1 MTRPRMGAGRSML
14 TSKTVFGLMA
24 TTFALC
30 LFVSSAEARSYKAI
44 YSCSAQTCGPKYNS
58 DSEILDGDV
67 MGSFTVW
74 LCFTLLQ
81 AAPGY
86 AVAKPLNGPS
96 EQAREKA
103 CRKKFLGSSK

>member
-1 MTRPRMGAGRSML
+1 ML
-14 TSKTVFGLMA
+14 TSKTVLAKLLALMA
-24 TTFALC
+24 TTLALC
-30 LFVSSAEARSYKAI
+30 LFVNSAEARRYKSI
-44 YSCSAQTCGPKYNS
+44 LSAQTYGASHNS

-67 MGSFTVW
+67 MRSFKVW

-86 AVAKPLNGPS
+86 AVAKPLNGPR

-103 CRKKFLGSSK
+103 CRTKFLAPSK